1 MPPYQQVGSSSY
13 YSDDDDDDADSAYAA
28 TGKHKEE
35 EEETLDDVKEKVVV
49 RGVRFAPEDQNR
61 VHVYPGVSTEEHHLV
76 WYTEAEE
83 DAFVMESSLLHST
96 STSSASPCNSV
107 SSLVALMLRCDCR
120 DDHNDDRDGKQPQQ
134 QVQQQVREGEPTVL
148 STALLLGSLVVQGV
162 VLRAVLLGHEIREI
176 AAQQQQLQQSS
187 TAKQI
192 HDDLTF
198 FCL

>member
-13 YSDDDDDDADSAYAA
+13 YSDDDEDADSAYTA
-28 TGKHKEE
+28 TGKDKEE
-35 EEETLDDVKEKVVV
+35 EEAFNDVKEKAVL
-49 RGVRFAPEDQNR
+49 REVRFAPEDQNR

-83 DAFVMESSLLHST
+83 DAFVVESSLLHST
-96 STSSASPCNSV
+96 SSSASSCHSV

-120 DDHNDDRDGKQPQQ
+120 DDHNDDKDGE
-134 QVQQQVREGEPTVL
+134 QVQQQVQEGEPKVL

-176 AAQQQQLQQSS
+176 AAQQQQQQQQQSR
-187 TAKQI
+187 AAQQI